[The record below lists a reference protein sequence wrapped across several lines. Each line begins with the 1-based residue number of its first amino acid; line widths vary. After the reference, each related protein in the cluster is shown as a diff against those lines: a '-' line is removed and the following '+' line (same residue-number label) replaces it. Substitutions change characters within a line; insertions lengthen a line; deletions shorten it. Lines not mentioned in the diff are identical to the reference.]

1 MPISCLLMC
10 CTDANAQREATHF
23 KNRVLDL
30 VDIFMKKQPT
40 SALTPRFIVPLVEV
54 IAGSGQDEMQLR
66 DKAKGILRSR
76 ISKAKEHPS
85 AVDADE
91 VAEIFKAL
99 HGHAKKAHGSDIME
113 ILGTSSVY
121 LAKILVQAGNESVVE
136 ETYRSS
142 LQDFLT
148 RKNSTF
154 NTAFFKFFFQRQPA
168 QAWKLRRSI
177 LELAGQ
183 AINSYRQAQ
192 SLQLLELLI
201 TQLRSMVS
209 LSVVRPS
216 FSPDLITES
225 R

>member
-1 MPISCLLMC
+1 M
-10 CTDANAQREATHF
+10 
-23 KNRVLDL
+23 LDL
-30 VDIFMKKQPT
+30 VEIFMKKQPT
-40 SALTPRFIVPLVEV
+40 NSLTPHFIVPLVEV

-76 ISKAKEHPS
+76 ISKAKEYPS

-91 VAEIFKAL
+91 VAEILQAL
-99 HGHAKKAHGSDIME
+99 HVHAKKAHGSEIME

-121 LAKILVQAGNESVVE
+121 LAKILVQAGQESTVE
-136 ETYRSS
+136 DTYRNS
-142 LQDFLT
+142 LQDFCT

-168 QAWKLRRSI
+168 QAWKLRHSI
-177 LELAGQ
+177 IELAAQ

-209 LSVVRPS
+209 FSVVRPS